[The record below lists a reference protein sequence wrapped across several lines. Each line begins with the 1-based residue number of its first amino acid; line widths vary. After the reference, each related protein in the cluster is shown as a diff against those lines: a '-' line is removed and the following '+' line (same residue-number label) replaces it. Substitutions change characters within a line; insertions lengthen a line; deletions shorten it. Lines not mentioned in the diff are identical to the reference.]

1 MTDKLR
7 QQDEFIKDVLEME
20 RLAYGWT
27 NAAKEGLKYGVGT
40 WREVNNPSIT
50 TVRNICSIVGHI
62 MDYHTQL
69 KQGIREPKC
78 HDTGRCPLE
87 NALCRLIMLKARHEL
102 GVTHK
107 ELGLDDNQEVS

>member
-1 MTDKLR
+1 MADKLR

-20 RLAYGWT
+20 RLSHGWT